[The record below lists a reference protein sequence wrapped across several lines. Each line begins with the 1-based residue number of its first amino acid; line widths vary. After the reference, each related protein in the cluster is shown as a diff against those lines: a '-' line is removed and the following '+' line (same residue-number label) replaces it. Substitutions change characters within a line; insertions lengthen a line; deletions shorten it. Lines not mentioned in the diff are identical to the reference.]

1 MKLRIS
7 HQWIDDLKG
16 YLFLAFFF
24 FSLLNFFSLI
34 VRDDIVKTRE
44 RELNETQVIEA
55 YAQELTENVIRSL
68 KETGR
73 KYSPYEYYYHRS
85 MVAVEIRKRGFALG
99 SYYYPLALRKL
110 HELGKQGLYDKTFS
124 DADSKAAGSRF
135 NDDFLKKDASTKQA
149 KLSLNDIANFLIS
162 QYKRNL
168 IFAFFLFI
176 LWDFDENKKKR
187 RFIARPFRLVFRTL
201 FYPAVIAYYIEIKL
215 REILRETAAEAE
227 MRRSSMLLGRL
238 TPWDVARLTAFAK
251 SKIPLSEWKRRLAE
265 AGHKPRHTFAA
276 AFLVSLVFVMFIR
289 PAEAGARSL
298 KGFTLA
304 SISLE
309 QMRATSNLA
318 RMSIESPDAK
328 KFTDWQWPRDIGI
341 CGWKLR
347 FPRLFRPVPLEE
359 IRPPL
364 ETIGK
369 RIDHIPIPANQLRFV
384 YANIASN

>member
-99 SYYYPLALRKL
+99 SHYYPLALRKL

-135 NDDFLKKDASTKQA
+135 NDDFLKKDASAKQA

-168 IFAFFLFI
+168 IFAFFLFLI
-176 LWDFDENKKKR
+176 WDFDENKKKR
-187 RFIARPFRLVFRTL
+187 QFIARPFRLIIRTV
-201 FYPAVIAYYIEIKL
+201 FYPVVIGYHVEMKL
-215 REILRETAAEAE
+215 REILRDTAFEAE
-227 MRRSSMLLGRL
+227 MRRSTPWALGRL
-238 TPWDVARLTAFAK
+238 APWDMAKLERYAK
-251 SKIPLSEWKRRLAE
+251 SKLTLKEWRATLAE
-265 AGHKPRHTFAA
+265 VGFTPRRSFAA
-276 AFLVSLVFVMFIR
+276 AFLVSLIFVVLIR
-289 PAEAGARSL
+289 PAEAGANSL
-298 KGFTLA
+298 KNFTLM

-309 QMRATSNLA
+309 KIETTSNLA
-318 RMSIESPDAK
+318 RMSIDNPDAK
-328 KFTDWQWPRDIGI
+328 KISVWKWARDLII
-341 CGWKLR
+341 CGWKLQV
-347 FPRLFRPVPLEE
+347 LQIFRQILLEE
-359 IRPPL
+359 IRPLL
-364 ETIGK
+364 EMIGK
-369 RIDHIPIPANQLRFV
+369 RIDHIPILAV
-384 YANIASN
+384 

>member
-44 RELNETQVIEA
+44 RELNETQKIEA

-99 SYYYPLALRKL
+99 SHYYPLALRKL

-176 LWDFDENKKKR
+176 LWDFEENKKKR
-187 RFIARPFRLVFRTL
+187 RFIAYPFRLIFRTAL
-201 FYPAVIAYYIEIKL
+201 YPAVIAYYIEIKL

-227 MRRSSMLLGRL
+227 LRRSSPLLGKL
-238 TPWDVARLTAFAK
+238 APWDVARLTAYAK
-251 SKIPLSEWKRRLAE
+251 SKISFAEWKRQLAVS
-265 AGHKPRHTFAA
+265 GYKPQHSFAA
-276 AFLVSLVFVMFIR
+276 AFLVSLVFVIAIR
-289 PAEAGARSL
+289 PAEAGAKKFGNLLLSSN
-298 KGFTLA
+298 T
-304 SISLE
+304 LE
-309 QMRATSNLA
+309 QTEKCNNLA
-318 RMSIESPDAK
+318 RMSIDNPDAK
-328 KFTDWQWPRDIGI
+328 KIPGWKWVRDLII
-341 CGWKLR
+341 CGWKLQV
-347 FPRLFRPVPLEE
+347 LQIFRQILLEE

-364 ETIGK
+364 KIIERK
-369 RIDHIPIPANQLRFV
+369 VDHIPILAVQ
-384 YANIASN
+384 I